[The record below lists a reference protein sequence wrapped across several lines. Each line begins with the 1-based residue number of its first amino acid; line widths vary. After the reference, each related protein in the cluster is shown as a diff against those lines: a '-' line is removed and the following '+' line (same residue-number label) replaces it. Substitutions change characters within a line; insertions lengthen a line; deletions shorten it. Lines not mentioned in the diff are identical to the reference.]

1 MKLEGSRRKFLK
13 TGLGALAVA
22 AAAPVLAASPA
33 HALIKP
39 LLSKA
44 HLYPP
49 MDLSYFDKPITAAA
63 PAMRFGYTSMTWGS
77 DDKQAIEDISS
88 LGFTGI
94 QLRANAVTDFKP
106 AELREILRQHHLTL
120 VALSSGDLNID
131 PAVEKDEIAKHVTNA
146 KFMQDAGG
154 MYLQIMDQ
162 LKPRPRTV
170 TPDDCKRLGKLL
182 TEVGKRTTDL
192 GIEVGY
198 HNHLNTISELPENLD
213 RVLDASDPRYV
224 KFLLDTA
231 HYCAGGGDSA
241 KAIEKHKD
249 RLLFVH
255 LKDVVDAPMGT
266 EKNQKYPFK
275 WVELGQGKCDLPAVF
290 VALNKIKFRGWAVVE
305 LDRVP
310 DKSRTPRECA
320 VLSKKYMEE
329 KLKLTL

>member
-1 MKLEGSRRKFLK
+1 MKLEGSRRNFLK
-13 TGLGALAVA
+13 TGLGVLAVA
-22 AAAPVLAASPA
+22 AAAPVLSASPA
-33 HALIKP
+33 HALMNPP
-39 LLSKA
+39 LPKTD
-44 HLYPP
+44 LYPP
-49 MDLSYFDKPITAAA
+49 MDLSYFDTPITAAA
-63 PAMRFGYTSMTWGS
+63 SDLRFGYTSMTWGN

-88 LGFTGI
+88 LGFKGI
-94 QLRANAVTDFKP
+94 QMRANAVTDFQP
-106 AELREILRQHHLTL
+106 SELRDLLRQHHLAL

-131 PAVEKDEIAKHVTNA
+131 PAVEKDEIAKHVANA
-146 KFMQDAGG
+146 KFMQAAGG

-170 TPDDCKRLGKLL
+170 TPEDCKRLGKLL
-182 TEVGKRTTDL
+182 TEVGKRTADF
-192 GIEVGY
+192 GIDVGY

-241 KAIEKHKD
+241 KAVEKHKD

-275 WVELGQGKCDLPAVF
+275 FVELGQGRCDLPAVF
-290 VALNKIKFRGWAVVE
+290 AALHKVKFRGWAIVE

-329 KLKLTL
+329 RLGCTL

>member
-22 AAAPVLAASPA
+22 TVAPVLSSTSA
-33 HALIKP
+33 HALFNPLASKNALHP
-39 LLSKA
+39 LLPVKG
-44 HLYPP
+44 
-49 MDLSYFDKPITAAA
+49 
-63 PAMRFGYTSMTWGS
+63 PATDMKYGYTSMTWGS
-77 DDKQAIEDISS
+77 NDKLAIEDISS

-106 AELREILRQHHLTL
+106 SELRDILQKHSLTF

-131 PAVEKDEIAKHVTNA
+131 PAVEKEEIAKHVTNA
-146 KFMQDAGG
+146 KFMQDTGG
-154 MYLQIMDQ
+154 LYLQILDQ

-182 TEVGKRTTDL
+182 TEIGKRTTDL
-192 GIEVGY
+192 GVQVGY
-198 HNHLNTISELPENLD
+198 HNHLNTISELPENLE
-213 RVLDASDPRYV
+213 RVLDASDPKYV

-241 KAIEKHKD
+241 KAIEKHQD

-255 LKDVVDAPMGT
+255 LKDVVDEPMGT

-275 WVELGQGKCDLPAVF
+275 WVELGRGKCDLLAVF
-290 VALNKIKFRGWAVVE
+290 AALHKVQFHGWAVVE

-320 VLSKKYMEE
+320 VISKKYMEE
-329 KLKLTL
+329 KLGCKL

>member
-1 MKLEGSRRKFLK
+1 MKLEDSRRKFLK

-22 AAAPVLAASPA
+22 AAAPVLSALPA
-33 HALIKP
+33 DALVSP
-39 LLSKA
+39 LLSKTN
-44 HLYPP
+44 L
-49 MDLSYFDKPITAAA
+49 FDKPRKDATPDI
-63 PAMRFGYTSMTWGS
+63 RFGYTSMTWGS

-106 AELREILRQHHLTL
+106 AELRDLLSQHQLTF

-131 PAVEKDEIAKHVTNA
+131 PAVEKDEIVKHVTNA
-146 KFMQDAGG
+146 KFMQDTGG
-154 MYLQIMDQ
+154 MYLQILDQ

-170 TPDDCKRLGKLL
+170 TPDDCKRVGKLL
-182 TEVGKRTTDL
+182 TEIGKRTSDM
-192 GIEVGY
+192 GVQVAY
-198 HNHLNTISELPENLD
+198 HNHLNTISELPDNLD

-224 KFLLDTA
+224 KLLLDTA

-241 KAIEKHKD
+241 KAIEQHKD

-255 LKDVVDAPMGT
+255 LKDVIDSPMGT

-275 WVELGQGKCDLPAVF
+275 WVELGQGKCDLPAAF
-290 VALNKIKFRGWAVVE
+290 TALHKVKFKGWAVVE

-310 DKSRTPRECA
+310 DKSKTPRECA
-320 VLSKKYMEE
+320 VISKKYIEE
-329 KLKLTL
+329 KLGFKL